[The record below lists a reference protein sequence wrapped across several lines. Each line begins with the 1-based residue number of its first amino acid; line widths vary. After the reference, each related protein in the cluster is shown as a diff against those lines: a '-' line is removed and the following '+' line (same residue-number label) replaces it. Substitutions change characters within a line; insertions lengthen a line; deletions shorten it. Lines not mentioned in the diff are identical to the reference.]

1 MPASGNVKMGTSWLH
16 CSAPAMSGPVA
27 QAIAAAENPYAVN
40 HTLIQASHFATVY
53 MIFGKF
59 QKVGTVNANGN
70 SR

>member
-16 CSAPAMSGPVA
+16 RSAPAMLGAAA
-27 QAIAAAENPYAVN
+27 QATAAAENPYAAN
-40 HTLIQASHFATVY
+40 HTLMQASHFATVQV
-53 MIFGKF
+53 IFGKF